1 MKKKKYLFVAVCT
14 VVLMLI
20 FTFAAS
26 AADNT
31 HKSVVFTYTV
41 TDGEVTITDCD
52 TSAEGHIVIPET
64 LDGYPVTEI
73 AERAFSD
80 CFKITDITIPTSIK
94 RIGEGAFAGYYESV
108 YVDSID
114 FWFDISFASGDSNPL
129 NEAENF
135 YVGGKLLTD
144 LVIPEGVTVLK
155 DYAFYSYN
163 SLISV
168 TFPKSLQLLGS
179 YGFFNCD
186 NLERIYVDSVEQWIA
201 LFENGWASEKNM
213 YFYSPIKSGANI
225 YIGGELL
232 VDLIIPESVTV
243 IPKKTFSGLSA
254 LESIT
259 FHKEVV
265 KCESEAF
272 SYCENLK
279 EIYVPDL
286 ETWFENCYEVVW
298 NNFSGKN
305 IETLYINNEPVVD
318 LVIPEHIDAIEQFA
332 FYSYKKLRS
341 ITFTKPIKQFGN
353 HWAAHCDGLEA
364 IYVDSFEI
372 WNGCKFRDA
381 TDNPISQADYL
392 YIDGEPVVDFVIPEG
407 TKSIGNYIFSGY
419 KALRSVT
426 VIKGVDS
433 IGKDAF
439 ASSGLESIYA
449 DSFETWFDFCKNIPG
464 AELGLSSWHPMIYA
478 ENLYVDGK
486 LMVDLVIPENIT
498 EIPGLAFYNVKSIKS
513 LTLHSDIEKIGKG
526 AFSGC
531 TDFESVYAPDIDTWF
546 RLSEFKSGVNL
557 KKLYIDGEL
566 ITDYTF
572 PEGVTSVPASAF
584 ENYEALESITLSST
598 IKSIGDNAFSGC
610 VNVAGI
616 TIPSA
621 LESIGKK
628 AFSGCIKFTD
638 ISFPSTIKSIGK
650 DAFAG
655 CTNIESVYAPSL
667 ECWLGIDFAS
677 IESNP
682 VIGITKLY
690 INGELLEVLRVP
702 ESVSEIKQYAFH
714 RYPGIKRVEIS
725 GNPLTIAYQAFHKV
739 CNNMEIHAE
748 TLEDWLNVK
757 CADLAYNGIPLGY
770 GATLYIGG
778 MQPVEIVI
786 PESIKQIS
794 AYAFQNCKALK
805 KVTIPATTSIGYKAF
820 YGSGLE
826 EAVIGSLTEKIE
838 PVAVIGSTAFEGC
851 NTLEKTTF
859 GYGVEKIGYK
869 AFCEFSNLK
878 EVVFYSGLEEIGER
892 AFEKTAITS
901 VTIPSTVKLI
911 DVRAFA
917 DCKSLV
923 GLTLGD
929 TVGYKG
935 KMDINSYAF
944 SNCIK
949 LEKVTINTAGGKMG
963 EKVFRNAQSFK
974 DLYINDLVSY
984 LTMVIPLNE
993 DESNP
998 AYYAENIY
1006 LNGERPK
1013 NIVIPEGV
1021 TRICDFAFHGCKTLE
1036 TVKFPSTLVRIGER
1050 AFAGCTNLKDFILP
1064 ESVKDIGSAAFM
1076 SCKSITT
1083 VVLSANLVNLDM
1095 DAFSYCSNLKTV
1107 YVHAEKVYINESAF
1121 DECEN
1126 IEIVL
1131 YTGTEKMWND
1141 ILRQSKNTTGLE
1153 TVAVYYGYHPES
1165 MNPPAR
1171 ITASAVGADSIT
1183 LTWSK
1188 VNGVTGYR
1196 VYVKNGNSWK
1206 TLKTLKSNTCK
1217 LTKLDSSTRY
1227 TFAVKTYISQG
1238 AFVIWAPEYA
1248 VVEAV
1253 TKTAKPSKVTA
1264 SQSTST
1270 ITLNWSKAEDID
1282 GYRVYQY
1289 DSKTKQYKKV
1299 KTLTDTSCKI
1309 SKLKAG
1315 TTYKF
1320 RIKAYKNAY
1329 GTTLWSDSVQ
1339 LNTATK
1345 PAKSTKVDAAQTN
1358 STITLEWKKVTGA
1371 DGYRVYQYNSKTK
1384 KYEKLKTLSDTYLKI
1399 SKLKAGTTY
1408 KFKVK
1413 AYKKV
1418 SGVTIWGDA
1427 TSAISIATK
1436 PATPKITKLTTTKGK
1451 ASLVWSDVSGE
1462 SGYQVYYSTKKDGD
1476 YKKVASYKAG
1486 KNKGSKS
1493 KLKSKKTYYFKVRA
1507 YKKTDS
1513 GTVYSAWSPV
1523 KSIKIK

>member
-1 MKKKKYLFVAVCT
+1 MQKKKYLFVAVCT

-31 HKSVVFTYTV
+31 HKSGVFTYTV

-114 FWFDISFASGDSNPL
+114 FWFNIDFGDNPL
-129 NEAENF
+129 YMAENF
-135 YVGGKLLTD
+135 YVDGKLLTD
-144 LVIPEGVTVLK
+144 LVVPKGVTALP
-155 DYAFYSYN
+155 DGAFHGYK
-163 SLISV
+163 SLASV
-168 TFPKSLQLLGS
+168 TLPKSLQVLGEFCFS
-179 YGFFNCD
+179 SCD
-186 NLERIYVDSVEQWIA
+186 NLESIYVDSVECWIN
-201 LFENGWASEKNM
+201 LFANGVAAGKNM
-213 YFYSPIKSGANI
+213 FFYSPLKSKTKL

-232 VDLIIPESVTV
+232 VDLVIPEGVTT
-243 IPKKTFSGLSA
+243 IPEQTFSSISS

-259 FHKEVV
+259 FHKDFV
-265 KCESEAF
+265 SFGQDAF
-272 SYCENLK
+272 FYCNNLK

-286 ETWFENCYEVVW
+286 ETWFKICNDVKW
-298 NNFSGKN
+298 RIFSGAEN
-305 IETLYINNEPVVD
+305 IETIYINNEPVVD
-318 LVIPEHIDAIEQFA
+318 LVIPEDVDTIAEYAFA
-332 FYSYKKLRS
+332 YYKKLRS
-341 ITFTKPIKQFGN
+341 ITFTKPIKQFGGN
-353 HWAAHCDGLEA
+353 WATGCDSFEA
-364 IYVDSFEI
+364 IYVDSFET
-372 WNGCKFRDA
+372 WNGCEFKNA
-381 TDNPISQADYL
+381 SNNPIRNVDYL
-392 YIDGEPVVDFVIPEG
+392 YIDGKPVVDLVIPEG
-407 TKSIGNYIFSGY
+407 TKSISSYAFNGY

-426 VIKGVDS
+426 IPEGIES
-433 IGKDAF
+433 IGIYVF
-439 ASSGLESIYA
+439 ASSGIESIFV
-449 DSFETWFDFCKNIPG
+449 DSLETWLDFCKIIPG
-464 AELGLSSWHPMIYA
+464 IANNNVSWHPMLYA
-478 ENLYVDGK
+478 ESLYIDGEPV
-486 LMVDLVIPENIT
+486 VDLVIPENIT
-498 EIPGLAFYNVKSIKS
+498 EIPGRAFYNVKSIKS
-513 LTLHSDIEKIGKG
+513 LTLHSNIIKIGKG

-531 TDFESVYAPDIDTWF
+531 ADFESVYVPDIDIWF
-546 RLSEFKSGVNL
+546 RLSDFKSSINL
-557 KKLYIDGEL
+557 KKLYVDGEL

-572 PEGVTSVPASAF
+572 PEGVASVPASAF
-584 ENYEALESITLSST
+584 ENYVGLESVTLPSS

-621 LESIGKK
+621 LESIGEK
-628 AFSGCIKFTD
+628 AFSGCVRFTEV
-638 ISFPSTIKSIGK
+638 SFPATIKSIGK
-650 DAFAG
+650 DAFSG
-655 CTNIESVYAPSL
+655 CTEIENVYASSV
-667 ECWLGIDFAS
+667 ESWLGIDFGS
-677 IESNP
+677 IEANP
-682 VIGITKLY
+682 VMGKTKLY
-690 INGELLEVLRVP
+690 IDGELLEVLRVP
-702 ESVSEIKQYAFH
+702 EGVSEIKQYAFH

-725 GNPLTIAYQAFHKV
+725 GKPLTIAYRAFNKN

-748 TLEDWLNVK
+748 TLEAWLNVK
-757 CADLAYNGIPLGY
+757 PAHSVYKCNPMGY

-778 MQPVEIVI
+778 KQPEEIVI
-786 PESIKQIS
+786 PESVKQIS
-794 AYAFQNCKALK
+794 CYAFQNCKTLK
-805 KVTIPATTSIGYKAF
+805 KVTIPATTTIGWNAF
-820 YGSGLE
+820 DGSGLE

-851 NTLEKTTF
+851 SKLKKITF

-984 LTMVIPLNE
+984 LAMVIPLNE
-993 DESNP
+993 NESNP

-1021 TRICDFAFHGCKTLE
+1021 TRICDLAFHGCKTLE

-1270 ITLNWSKAEDID
+1270 ITLNWSKAEDVD

-1436 PATPKITKLTTTKGK
+1436 PATPKITKLTTTKGE
-1451 ASLVWSDVSGE
+1451 ASLVWSNVSGE

-1486 KNKGSKS
+1486 KNEGSKS